1 MRGIYPDWI
10 GPTAA
15 DRHLALYPHWLGGAT
30 IDAIPPLPWLGGA
43 LVLPPT
49 YGIAMV
55 ASTLGSIVGN
65 VYASMISV
73 IKNVDTTTQGEPG
86 VEVKDQEPGT

>member
-1 MRGIYPDWI
+1 MNSIYPRWT
-10 GPTAA
+10 GRTLEERLQSRFPRWTF
-15 DRHLALYPHWLGGAT
+15 LFGG
-30 IDAIPPLPWLGGA
+30 IVIPPLPWLGGA

-55 ASTLGSIVGN
+55 ASTLGSIVGS

-73 IKNVDTTTQGEPG
+73 VKNVDTTTQGEPG

>member
-1 MRGIYPDWI
+1 MAVSPINVATKGYLKSP
-10 GPTAA
+10 
-15 DRHLALYPHWLGGAT
+15 LAVAVSGYLGG
-30 IDAIPPLPWLGGA
+30 IFDSIPPLPWLGGA

-55 ASTLGSIVGN
+55 ASTLGSIVGS

-73 IKNVDTTTQGEPG
+73 VKNVDTTTQGEPG